1 MEEYMKDINILERL
15 AKETMIVGK
24 HIYIKEDECVYV
36 AKRDNA
42 GELKIFQ
49 ITKESLEKNVH
60 LVKEPTQEQ
69 YENALL
75 NYILDDDRN
84 NPAKRG
90 IYSMGVGKLYYE
102 FLDALS
108 DIKFGKIEDVD
119 LINRFALNNE
129 DVVLNKL
136 AKTIVDGYKLE
147 DEKLLTK

>member
-1 MEEYMKDINILERL
+1 MKDVNILDKL
-15 AKETMIVGK
+15 AKDTMIVGK
-24 HIYIKEDECVYV
+24 HIYIKNDDCAYV
-36 AKRDNA
+36 AKPDTT
-42 GELKIFQ
+42 GQLKIFQ
-49 ITKESLEKNVH
+49 ITNETIDKNIH
-60 LVKEPTQEQ
+60 LVKEPTQGQ

-84 NPAKRG
+84 NPSKRG

-102 FLDALS
+102 FLDAL
-108 DIKFGKIEDVD
+108 FDVEHGRIQESD
-119 LINRFALNNE
+119 LIQRFALNNE